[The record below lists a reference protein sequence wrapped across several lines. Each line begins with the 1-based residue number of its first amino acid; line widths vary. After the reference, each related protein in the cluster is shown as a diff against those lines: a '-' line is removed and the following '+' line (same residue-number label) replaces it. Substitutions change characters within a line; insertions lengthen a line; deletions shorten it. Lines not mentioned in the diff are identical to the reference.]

1 MELTPRQQS
10 DRAAFRAFVEREIA
24 PYADDFDR
32 RGFVPDELIRKVA
45 REGYTGLAIP
55 EAYGGGGR
63 DVITL
68 GLLHEEVGRGCS
80 SVRSLLTVH
89 GMVAQAVLRWG
100 GPELRNRWLPPLA
113 RGELVAAYGLS
124 EPNAGSDAQA
134 IETRAEPDGD
144 YYVLNGHK
152 RWISFG
158 QVADV
163 FLVFARCE
171 GRPATLLV
179 ERGTPG
185 LQTEPITGMLGTRAS
200 MLAEV
205 RMNDCRVPR
214 KNLVGREGLG
224 LTHVLPTTL
233 DFGRYSVAWGCV
245 GIAQG
250 CLEACV
256 RYASERKQFGS
267 RLLDHQPATGRS
279 MFVSSDYRDWPL
291 CRLHSPRAE
300 RMTEK
305 SPITP
310 SAISVQTKKKPPPE
324 FAMPLATPTP
334 FPFMWM
340 TGTANERSEPRN
352 MMTYPERRPA
362 STSVPYS
369 QTTEMS
375 TPPMRFESPPGS
387 IPRTM
392 SSVR

>member
-10 DRAAFRAFVEREIA
+10 DRAAFRAFVGREIA

-45 REGYTGLAIP
+45 REGYNGLTIP

-113 RGELVAAYGLS
+113 RGEIVAAYGLS

-144 YYVLNGHK
+144 YYVLNGRK
-152 RWISFG
+152 RWISFA

-171 GRPATLLV
+171 GRPAALLV

-185 LQTEPITGMLGTRAS
+185 LQTEPITGMFGTRAS

-214 KNLVGREGLG
+214 KNLIGREGLG
-224 LTHVLPTTL
+224 LTHVLPATL

-267 RLLDHQPATGRS
+267 HLLDHQLIRRLITEMIVNTKAARLLCYQAGRS
-279 MFVSSDYRDWPL
+279 KE
-291 CRLHSPRAE
+291 A
-300 RMTEK
+300 
-305 SPITP
+305 
-310 SAISVQTKKKPPPE
+310 
-324 FAMPLATPTP
+324 
-334 FPFMWM
+334 
-340 TGTANERSEPRN
+340 GEPGALVE
-352 MMTYPERRPA
+352 TLIAKYFA
-362 STSVPYS
+362 STAATRIARDAVQLHGANGCSGEYPVQRYLRDATVMEIIEGSTQLLQSTIAECEAPHIIH
-369 QTTEMS
+369 TEAA
-375 TPPMRFESPPGS
+375 PA
-387 IPRTM
+387 
-392 SSVR
+392 